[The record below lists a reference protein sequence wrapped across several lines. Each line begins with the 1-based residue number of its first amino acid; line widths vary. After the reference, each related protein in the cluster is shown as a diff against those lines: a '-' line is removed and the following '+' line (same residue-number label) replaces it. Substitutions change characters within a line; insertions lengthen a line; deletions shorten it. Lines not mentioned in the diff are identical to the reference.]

1 MGFRIFA
8 SKLHLMRIIQSSIF
22 RALLAIVFGY
32 LLVMYR
38 NELLHWTTIAFGCLF
53 FLSGLISVIAYYVEK
68 RRAMNIA
75 DRLQAMSEMRG
86 DEMETP
92 AEDDIK
98 RSLLPT
104 FPIVGIG
111 SMILGVILAIM
122 PTTFVHG
129 MMYVV
134 SGLLVL
140 GALNMISNLIMAH
153 KFASIGVGFWVMPIL
168 LLTLGV
174 AMIVKPDLFAA
185 MPFRILGWA
194 LIIYGVIE
202 CINAIKIS
210 QCHKQYERIQAA
222 QQAASKAE
230 IEDAVIVEDNSTSP
244 TPTI

>member
-8 SKLHLMRIIQSSIF
+8 SKIHLMRIIQSSIF

-75 DRLQAMSEMRG
+75 NRLQAMSEMRG

-194 LIIYGVIE
+194 LIVYGVIE

-222 QQAASKAE
+222 QQTASKAE

-244 TPTI
+244 TPTT

>member
-1 MGFRIFA
+1 
-8 SKLHLMRIIQSSIF
+8 MRIIQSSIF

-38 NELLHWTTIAFGCLF
+38 NELLHWTTVAFGGLF
-53 FLSGLISVIAYYVEK
+53 FLSGLVSIIAYYVEK

-86 DEMETP
+86 NEMETP
-92 AEDDIK
+92 TEEDI
-98 RSLLPT
+98 RHSLLPA
-104 FPIVGIG
+104 FPVVGIG
-111 SMILGVILAIM
+111 SMVLGIILAIM

-140 GALNMISNLIMAH
+140 GALNMMFNLAMAR
-153 KFASIGVGFWVMPIL
+153 KFASIGAGFWVMPIL
-168 LLTLGV
+168 LLALGV

-194 LIIYGVIE
+194 LIVYGVIE

-210 QCHKQYERIQAA
+210 QCRKQYERIQAA
-222 QQAASKAE
+222 QQAAALAE
-230 IEDAVIVEDNSTSP
+230 AEDAVIVSEEEEL
-244 TPTI
+244 

>member
-75 DRLQAMSEMRG
+75 DRLQAISEMRG

-194 LIIYGVIE
+194 LIVYGVIE

>member
-194 LIIYGVIE
+194 LIVYGVIE

-210 QCHKQYERIQAA
+210 QCRKQYDRIQAA
-222 QQAASKAE
+222 QQAAAKAE
-230 IEDAVIVEDNSTSP
+230 IEDAVIVEDNLPSTN
-244 TPTI
+244 T

>member
-68 RRAMNIA
+68 RRVMNIA

-194 LIIYGVIE
+194 LIVYGVIE

-230 IEDAVIVEDNSTSP
+230 IEDAVIVEDDSTSP

>member
-140 GALNMISNLIMAH
+140 GALNMISNLIMAR

-194 LIIYGVIE
+194 LIVYGVIE

>member
-92 AEDDIK
+92 SEDDIK

-194 LIIYGVIE
+194 LIVYGVIE

>member
-194 LIIYGVIE
+194 LIVYGVIE

-230 IEDAVIVEDNSTSP
+230 IEDAVIVEDNLPSST
-244 TPTI
+244 I